1 MSKDK
6 EKINMYHDTMREY
19 RTRTIGVIRDK
30 FGLNKWTI
38 NLKIISFIQ
47 ALVLLAKNA
56 TIILS
61 LTLSG
66 LVTIQLL
73 DYRHDIL
80 SDNLSMEITPY
91 SYAIMTYFVAS
102 LVAFI
107 TMYIIRENVLER
119 HGMLKLKTWNEWIN
133 R

>member
-6 EKINMYHDTMREY
+6 DKLKTMHAY
-19 RTRTIGVIRDK
+19 RVRTIGMIKDV

-38 NLKIISFIQ
+38 NLKVIGFIQ

-66 LVTIQLL
+66 LVTIQLI
-73 DYRHDIL
+73 DYKHDIL

>member
-6 EKINMYHDTMREY
+6 DKLKTMHAY
-19 RTRTIGVIRDK
+19 RIRTIGMIRDK

-47 ALVLLAKNA
+47 ALVILAKNA

-133 R
+133 RWAI

>member
-19 RTRTIGVIRDK
+19 RTRTIGMIRDK

-47 ALVLLAKNA
+47 ALVILAKNA

-73 DYRHDIL
+73 DYKHDIL